1 MAHHLLQLP
10 NSDQRDIYRT
20 TADRVGLPA
29 LIVEKDVWICWAL
42 QAVFSHGDALPMA
55 FKGGTS
61 LSKVFGVIK
70 RFSEDLDLT
79 VGFDAMPEALP
90 SSRNQRDK
98 LSATLRGLVA
108 DHLAGVVRPHLVR
121 TVEHDSLSAT
131 VILADPET
139 LCISYP
145 SCFNIRGGY
154 IAPQV
159 RLEFGGRNRI
169 VPSEVHD
176 VRPYVAELNLHVQLP
191 TATVNVLSPA
201 RTFWEKVTLAHAACA
216 VSDWRSDAER
226 FARHW
231 YDLALLAER
240 HIADEALGDHALL
253 HDVVAVKSAFWSKSG
268 VAYEQCLAG
277 ECRLV
282 PDGPLL
288 VGLRQDYEMMI
299 RAGMFSEAPPPFDEV
314 VERLRALEARINAE
328 FTRRPGIN

>member
-1 MAHHLLQLP
+1 VALHLLQLSH
-10 NSDQRDIYRT
+10 SDQRDIYRT
-20 TADRVGLPA
+20 GADRVGLPA
-29 LIVEKDVWICWAL
+29 LIVEKDMWICWAL
-42 QAVFSHGDALPMA
+42 QTVFSHVDALPMA

-79 VGFDAMPEALP
+79 IGFDAMPAVLP
-90 SSRNQRDK
+90 SSRNKRDK

-108 DHLAGVVRPHLVR
+108 DHLEGVVRPHLVR

-131 VILADPET
+131 VTLADPET
-139 LCISYP
+139 LCIKYP

-154 IAPQV
+154 IAHQV

-169 VPSEVHD
+169 APSEVHD

-231 YDLALLAER
+231 YDLALLAEHR
-240 HIADEALGDHALL
+240 IAEVALGDHALL
-253 HDVVAVKSAFWSKSG
+253 RDIVAVKSAFWSKSG

-277 ECRLV
+277 ECHLV

-288 VGLRQDYEMMI
+288 IGLRQDYEMMI
-299 RAGMFSEAPPPFDEV
+299 RAGMFSEAPPPFDDV
-314 VERLRALEARINAE
+314 VESLRALEARINAE
-328 FTRRPGIN
+328 FTRRPGTD